1 MKITRIRTIP
11 ANVPLA
17 KPILAGGWEIKSAGI
32 LAVLVET
39 DTGPVGEGLAFTLN
53 GRRMGL
59 LVEGVESLAPLAI
72 GTDPHFS
79 GEFLASAL
87 RDTLFFGH
95 KSSLIMS
102 LAGIEA
108 ALWDIR
114 AKSAGLPMHKL
125 LGAVRDKV
133 PVYWSGGLWLTMS
146 IDELQ
151 REASERVEAGYRAMK
166 MRIGKGDDRV
176 TAERV
181 KAVRQAIGP
190 DVKLMVDAN
199 QTLDVAGAIALTR
212 RLAEFDLTWFEEPI
226 PYWNHKGEAAIAA
239 ASPIPIASGESEY
252 LARGMAE
259 MAEMKCAHTLMPD
272 LQRMGGIAEFIKG
285 AHMAETHGVAV
296 SSHLFTEM
304 SLGLLASLDNTTF
317 LEVMPW
323 FEPAYQDRVRIE
335 SGFAYVSQLPG
346 HGCRLDLKALE
357 RMRL

>member
-1 MKITRIRTIP
+1 MKITRVRTLP
-11 ANVPLA
+11 ADVPFA
-17 KPILAGGWEIKSAGI
+17 QPILAGGWEIRSAGV

-39 DTGPVGEGLAFTLN
+39 DAGIVGEGLAFTLN
-53 GRRMGL
+53 GRRMRML
-59 LVEGVESLAPLAI
+59 AEGVETLAPLAE
-72 GTDPHFS
+72 GTDPMFS
-79 GEFLASAL
+79 GAFVQKAL
-87 RDTLFFGH
+87 SDTLFFGH
-95 KSSLIMS
+95 KSPLVMS
-102 LAGIEA
+102 MAGIEA

-114 AKSAGLPMHKL
+114 AKAAGLPMHKL

-151 REASERVEAGYRAMK
+151 REAADRVTAGYRAMK
-166 MRIGKGDDRV
+166 LRIARGDDRV

-181 KAVRQAIGP
+181 KAVREAVGP

-199 QTLDVAGAIALTR
+199 QTLDVAGAIRLAR

-226 PYWNHKGEAAIAA
+226 PYHDHRGEAEIAA

-259 MAEMKCAHTLMPD
+259 MAEMRCCQTLMPD
-272 LQRMGGIAEFIKG
+272 LQRMGGIGEFIKG
-285 AHMAETHGVAV
+285 AHLAERHGVAV

-304 SLGLLASLDNTTF
+304 SLPILASLDNATF

-323 FEPAYQDRVRIE
+323 FEPLYQDRIRIE
-335 SGFAYVSQLPG
+335 DGFAHVAERPG
-346 HGCRLDLKALE
+346 HGCRLDMAALE
-357 RMRL
+357 RMRM

>member
-11 ANVPLA
+11 ANVPLE

-39 DTGPVGEGLAFTLN
+39 DAGVVGEGLAFTLN
-53 GRRMGL
+53 GRRMRM
-59 LVEGVESLAPLAI
+59 LVDGVESLAPLAE
-72 GTDPHFS
+72 GLDPHFS
-79 GEFLASAL
+79 AAFVQKAL
-87 RDTLFFGH
+87 SDTLFFGH
-95 KSSLIMS
+95 KSPLVMS
-102 LAGIEA
+102 LSAIET

-114 AKSAGLPMHKL
+114 AKAAGLPMHKL

-151 REASERVEAGYRAMK
+151 REATERIAAGYRAMK
-166 MRIGKGDDRV
+166 LRIARGDDRATV
-176 TAERV
+176 ERV
-181 KAVRQAIGP
+181 KAVREAIGP

-199 QTLDVAGAIALTR
+199 QTLDVAGAIRLANQ
-212 RLAEFDLTWFEEPI
+212 LAEFDLTWFEEPV
-226 PYWNHKGEAAIAA
+226 PYYDHRGEAEIAA
-239 ASPIPIASGESEY
+239 ACPIPIASGESEY

-259 MAEMKCAHTLMPD
+259 MAEMRCCQTLMPD
-272 LQRMGGIAEFIKG
+272 LQRMGGIGEFIKG
-285 AHMAETHGVAV
+285 AHMAERHGVVV

-304 SLGLLASLDNTTF
+304 SLPILAALDNATF

-335 SGFAYVSQLPG
+335 DGFAYVSDRPG
-346 HGCRLDLKALE
+346 HGCRLDIAALE
-357 RMRL
+357 RFRM